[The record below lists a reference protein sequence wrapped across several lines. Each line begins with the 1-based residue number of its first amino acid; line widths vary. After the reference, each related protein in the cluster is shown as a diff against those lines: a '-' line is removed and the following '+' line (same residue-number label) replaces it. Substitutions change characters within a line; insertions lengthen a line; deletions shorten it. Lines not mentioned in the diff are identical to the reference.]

1 MSILDKVMGKFT
13 TNDKIT
19 PTLSICMMGPRS
31 VGKTTVMTSIF
42 SEAQDHI
49 CEGCR
54 INLRAMDDNTK
65 KLGDYHTMLVEAV
78 AKKDAAN
85 LPASN
90 TESKFLFG
98 LGLAGKQPSLKLSVQ
113 DFPGEYLTSSFQ
125 EKRDEVYQFMAD
137 ATVILIAIDTPYLM
151 ETSSEYDNTKNKID
165 LVTHYLIENSR
176 VLENKLVL
184 FVPLKC
190 ERYYHDG
197 RINEVSQKVRNAY
210 HKLISFFEEHEI
222 ASFITPILTLGGIEF
237 DHMKD
242 VPSLSV
248 DEPSK
253 LAIYRSWEK
262 RPKYAPMFCPQPMY
276 YLLTYVVNYYE
287 WQNKQAKGFF
297 DRFIQSFNSL
307 IKSDSTFYDEM
318 KKLTRYVMY
327 NKDGFTQLTTNK
339 ILKIN

>member
-1 MSILDKVMGKFT
+1 MGIIDKVKRALKSDEKM
-13 TNDKIT
+13 T

-54 INLRAMDDNTK
+54 INIRALDDNTK
-65 KLGDYHTMLVEAV
+65 KLGDYHMMLVEAV
-78 AKKDAAN
+78 EKKDAAN

-90 TESKFLFG
+90 TESSFLFG

-125 EKRDEVYQFMAD
+125 EVRNEVYGFMAD

-151 ETSSEYDNTKNKID
+151 ETSSEYDNAKNKID

-176 VLENKLVL
+176 ALENKLVL

-197 RINEVSQKVRNAY
+197 RISEVSLKVKEAY
-210 HKLISFFEEHEI
+210 KKLIDFFEEHEI
-222 ASFITPILTLGGIEF
+222 ASFVTPILTLGGIEF
-237 DHMKD
+237 DYMKD
-242 VPSLSV
+242 TKSLSV
-248 DEPSK
+248 DEPDK
-253 LAIYRSWEK
+253 IAIYRSWEK

-287 WQNKQAKGFF
+287 WQNKQAKGFI

-307 IKSDSTFYDEM
+307 IKNDSVFYEEM
-318 KKLTRYVMY
+318 KKLTRYVIY